1 MTAARAACRC
11 RSARSATPWAALALL
26 AAAGIALPGCGAE
39 EDPCVAASEAAP
51 AAVLVGAPEEGGA
64 AVEPLADGDRRPLVR
79 GSQAGFHVWL
89 NVRATGLCPRGVR
102 VARRAVDAET
112 GAVLLAQAERADL
125 VVATASPADAGP
137 AVAGTHQLAE
147 AFPLFLCP
155 HALGAPVRERPLRV
169 EVTLTDV
176 RGATVT
182 ATRALVPVCD
192 PATQG
197 GAFLE
202 DCRCACQEGAECA
215 PPPG

>member
-1 MTAARAACRC
+1 
-11 RSARSATPWAALALL
+11 
-26 AAAGIALPGCGAE
+26 
-39 EDPCVAASEAAP
+39 
-51 AAVLVGAPEEGGA
+51 
-64 AVEPLADGDRRPLVR
+64 
-79 GSQAGFHVWL
+79 
-89 NVRATGLCPRGVR
+89 
-102 VARRAVDAET
+102 
-112 GAVLLAQAERADL
+112 
-125 VVATASPADAGP
+125 
-137 AVAGTHQLAE
+137 
-147 AFPLFLCP
+147 
-155 HALGAPVRERPLRV
+155 VRERPLRV